1 MGAPTARAHFQRT
14 CASAWGGR
22 LAPRCEN
29 AHAGKGIVRGRG
41 KGGQHR
47 RSIGA
52 VIYVPQY
59 VCAATRGLHVNMYLH
74 AHSQSKG
81 YLPAWAQPWKE
92 QLPIDRY
99 MGLSLSDALPTALSL
114 SIRKFLVE
122 LNTQLNLRKREAEH
136 ADQNLKFCREKRAST
151 APARS
156 AGAKSLK

>member
-122 LNTQLNLRKREAEH
+122 LNTQLFYKFTKKRS
-136 ADQNLKFCREKRAST
+136 RTR
-151 APARS
+151 
-156 AGAKSLK
+156 

>member
-1 MGAPTARAHFQRT
+1 MTCFNLAGAICSTSFPTGLNQSVGAPTARAHFQRT

-122 LNTQLNLRKREAEH
+122 LNTQLFYKFTKKRS
-136 ADQNLKFCREKRAST
+136 RTR
-151 APARS
+151 
-156 AGAKSLK
+156 